1 MAAANVIFAYE
12 GTDKSG
18 RKTKGEITSS
28 NAKIAKA
35 ELRKQGINA
44 TKVSKKGGGLAAI
57 LNAGQKVGA
66 SDIALFTR
74 QLATMMKAGVPLVQS
89 FEIVADGI
97 DNPAMKTLILQIRDD
112 VSSGNSFASAI
123 KNHKEHFD
131 DLFCNLIDAGEQ
143 SGSLETMLDRLATYK
158 EKTEA
163 LKAKIK
169 SAMNYP
175 IAVLVVAGVVSG
187 ILLVKV
193 VPQFEEI
200 FAGFGAELPEFT
212 QLVVNMSNFMQAWW
226 FVMVGAIAAVIFS
239 YKQVHKRSKAVRDG
253 QERFMLKLPILGDIL
268 DKSCIAR
275 FARTLSTTFAAGVPL
290 VDALESVSGA
300 AGNIVY
306 YNAIMKVKDDVSSG
320 IQLNYSMKQANVFPN
335 MLIQMVSIGEESGAL
350 DGMLDKA
357 ATYYEEMVDNAVDG
371 LTSLMEPLIMS
382 FLGVVIGGLIIAM
395 YLPIFSMGDAIGG
408 GGGSH

>member
-1 MAAANVIFAYE
+1 MASTVFAYE
-12 GTDKSG
+12 GTDRSG
-18 RKTKGEITSS
+18 KKTKGEITSS
-28 NAKIAKA
+28 NANIAKA
-35 ELRKQGINA
+35 ELRKKGINA
-44 TKVSKKGGGLAAI
+44 TKVTKKGGFNLA
-57 LNAGQKVGA
+57 QMGA
-66 SDIALFTR
+66 KITPGDIALFTR

-89 FEIVADGI
+89 FEIVADGM
-97 DNPAMKTLILQIRDD
+97 DNPPMKDLILKIRDE
-112 VSSGNSFASAI
+112 VSSGNSFAHAV
-123 KNHKEHFD
+123 KTQPEHFD
-131 DLFCNLIDAGEQ
+131 ELFCNLVDAGEQ
-143 SGSLETMLDRLATYK
+143 SGALETMLDRLATYK

-200 FAGFGAELPEFT
+200 FAGFGADLPEFT
-212 QLVVNMSNFMQAWW
+212 QMVVDMSRWMQEWW
-226 FVMVGAIAAVIFS
+226 FIILFVIGALYFS
-239 YKQVHKRSKAVRDG
+239 YKEMYKRSQAVRDG
-253 QERFMLKLPILGDIL
+253 QERLALKLPVIGDIL
-268 DKSCIAR
+268 DKSCVAR

-306 YNAIMKVKDDVSSG
+306 QEAIKRIKDDVSSG
-320 IQLNYSMKQANVFPN
+320 IQLNTSMKSQDIFPN
-335 MLIQMVSIGEESGAL
+335 MVIQMVAIGEESGAL

-357 ATYYEEMVDNAVDG
+357 ATYYEEMVDNAVEG
-371 LTSLMEPLIMS
+371 LTSLMEPMIMA

-395 YLPIFSMGDAIGG
+395 YLPIFGMGDAIGG
-408 GGGSH
+408 GGGH

>member
-1 MAAANVIFAYE
+1 MAAANTVFAYE
-12 GTDKSG
+12 GTDRSG
-18 RKTKGEITSS
+18 KKTKGEITSS
-28 NAKIAKA
+28 NANIAKA
-35 ELRKQGINA
+35 ELRKQGINT
-44 TKVSKKGGGLAAI
+44 TKIKKKGGGLAAI

-97 DNPAMKTLILQIRDD
+97 DNPAMKDLILKIRDD
-112 VSSGNSFASAI
+112 VSGGNSFASAI
-123 KNHKEHFD
+123 KANPEHFD
-131 DLFCNLIDAGEQ
+131 DLFCNLVDAGEQ
-143 SGSLETMLDRLATYK
+143 SGALETMLDRLATYK

-212 QLVVNMSNFMQAWW
+212 QMVVDMSRFMQDWW
-226 FVMVGAIAAVIFS
+226 FVIVAGIAAVFFAYREI
-239 YKQVHKRSKAVRDG
+239 HKRSKAVRDG
-253 QERFMLKLPILGDIL
+253 QERMMLKMPILGDIL
-268 DKSCIAR
+268 DKSCVAR

-290 VDALESVSGA
+290 VDALDSVSGA
-300 AGNIVY
+300 AGNVVY
-306 YNAIMKVKDDVSSG
+306 LEAILKIKDDVSSG
-320 IQLNYSMKQANVFPN
+320 IQLNYSMKQTEVFPN

-408 GGGSH
+408 GGGH

>member
-1 MAAANVIFAYE
+1 MAAASQTFAWE
-12 GTDKSG
+12 GTDKAG
-18 RKTKGEITSS
+18 RKSKGEITST
-28 NAKIAKA
+28 NINVAKA
-35 ELRKQGINA
+35 ELRKQGINPK
-44 TKVSKKGGGLAAI
+44 TVKKKSAGLAF
-57 LNAGQKVGA
+57 LTAGKKITPQ
-66 SDIALFTR
+66 DISLFTR

-89 FEIVADGI
+89 FEIVADGV
-97 DNPAMKTLILQIRDD
+97 DNDTMKKLILKIRDD
-112 VSSGNSFASAI
+112 ISAGNTFASALT
-123 KNHKEHFD
+123 HHPDQFD

-187 ILLVKV
+187 ILLIKV

-212 QLVVNMSNFMQAWW
+212 QFVVGMSEWMQEWW
-226 FVMVGAIAAVIFS
+226 FIIIISIAGFIIG
-239 YKQVHKRSKAVRDG
+239 YKQAYKKSKAVRDT
-253 QERFMLKLPILGDIL
+253 QDRLALKMPIIGDIL
-268 DKSCIAR
+268 DKSAVAR
-275 FARTLSTTFAAGVPL
+275 FARTLSTTFSAGVPL

-300 AGNIVY
+300 AGNVVY
-306 YNAIMKVKDDVSSG
+306 YDAIQKIKLDVSSG
-320 IQLNYSMKQANVFPN
+320 VQLNYSMKQTDVFPN
-335 MLIQMVSIGEESGAL
+335 MVIQMVAIGEESGAL
-350 DGMLDKA
+350 DDMLDKA
-357 ATYYEEMVDNAVDG
+357 ATYYEEQVDASVDG

-395 YLPIFSMGDAIGG
+395 YLPIFQMGQVVGG
-408 GGGSH
+408 